1 MNEQELLVQ
10 YKTTGNIAILGKLYA
25 PYMSLLY
32 GVCYKY
38 FEDSERS
45 NDAVMQ
51 VFEELIVK
59 LRKHDVTHFKSW
71 LYVYV
76 KNYCLMQLRKDKR
89 HPHVGLD
96 DHLLESE
103 HSVSKAEEE
112 PRWQEKDFVKLES
125 CIQTLNEEQ
134 QRCIRMFYL
143 EQKCYKDIAEH
154 TRFDLNKVKSAI
166 QNGKRNLK
174 ICMESKKNGK

>member
-1 MNEQELLVQ
+1 MNEKELLLQFKVS
-10 YKTTGNIAILGKLYA
+10 GNLESLGKVYA

-38 FEDSERS
+38 LQDVERS

-51 VFEELIVK
+51 IFEELIVK
-59 LRKHDVTHFKSW
+59 LRRHDVDNFKSW
-71 LYVYV
+71 LYVYA

-89 HPHVGLD
+89 QQHVVLD
-96 DHLLESE
+96 DNLHESE
-103 HSVSKAEEE
+103 QKLNDSDDS
-112 PRWQEKDFVKLES
+112 RWQEHDFHKLET
-125 CIQTLNEEQ
+125 CMQTLNKEQ
-134 QRCIRMFYL
+134 EICVRLFYL
-143 EQKCYKDIAEH
+143 NHQCYKDISEE
-154 TRFDLNKVKSAI
+154 TGLDLNKVKSAI